1 MPTLKCPFAGCS
13 SSTVEDSEALAI
25 AIFNAHVSTHTIT
38 ANQSSQRSGG
48 SKSEKIVRPKVAQG
62 MLEEAWNSFLIQWK
76 IYKSS
81 AVLSDAESKLQLIY
95 CCEQDLLEHVLRSE
109 PEITSKDE
117 KDQLESI
124 RKLSVVPVAMGVRR
138 SEVLNLTQDSTELVR
153 SFLSRIQGKAA
164 TCNFFT
170 KCTATCCDTNPP
182 LVDFSDTIIKY
193 ILVNG
198 LADAEIRRETLG
210 WKELD
215 SSSLSDTIAY
225 IESKEMAGDAYK
237 GEVSTMKTKS
247 PYTKQQNDPKL
258 KQKTKCETC
267 ETQIKQYVLLRSG
280 KISTERK
287 LCSKCWK
294 SKKDN
299 KETSSVSTEETSSI
313 WHSIGSCKDRGV
325 VTAKYKGQTAVV
337 LSHHIF
343 DSIHGWRFPLVRQ
356 VRQVGGTVV

>member
-25 AIFNAHVSTHTIT
+25 AIFNAHVSTHTST
-38 ANQSSQRSGG
+38 ANQNIQRSGG
-48 SKSEKIVRPKVAQG
+48 SKSEKIVRPKVTQG

-170 KCTATCCDTNPP
+170 KCTVTCCATNP
-182 LVDFSDTIIKY
+182 LIGGFF
-193 ILVNG
+193 
-198 LADAEIRRETLG
+198 
-210 WKELD
+210 
-215 SSSLSDTIAY
+215 
-225 IESKEMAGDAYK
+225 
-237 GEVSTMKTKS
+237 
-247 PYTKQQNDPKL
+247 
-258 KQKTKCETC
+258 
-267 ETQIKQYVLLRSG
+267 QYNHQVHSG
-280 KISTERK
+280 
-287 LCSKCWK
+287 
-294 SKKDN
+294 
-299 KETSSVSTEETSSI
+299 
-313 WHSIGSCKDRGV
+313 
-325 VTAKYKGQTAVV
+325 
-337 LSHHIF
+337 
-343 DSIHGWRFPLVRQ
+343 
-356 VRQVGGTVV
+356 